1 MAQIVF
7 LGLGTNLGDR
17 RQNLELSIQSLPP
30 KMKVLARSQIYQSPP
45 WGYVDQPAFLNMAVK
60 AETALEPEALLAYIK
75 EVEITVGRKPTFL
88 YGPRLIDIDIL
99 FYSNCVIHSQR
110 LTIPHPLLQERNFV
124 LAPLADLAP
133 DFIHPVTKEKVADL
147 LARVGVSDLVLYG

>member
-1 MAQIVF
+1 
-7 LGLGTNLGDR
+7 
-17 RQNLELSIQSLPP
+17 
-30 KMKVLARSQIYQSPP
+30 
-45 WGYVDQPAFLNMAVK
+45 
-60 AETALEPEALLAYIK
+60 
-75 EVEITVGRKPTFL
+75 
-88 YGPRLIDIDIL
+88 
-99 FYSNCVIHSQR
+99 VIHSQR